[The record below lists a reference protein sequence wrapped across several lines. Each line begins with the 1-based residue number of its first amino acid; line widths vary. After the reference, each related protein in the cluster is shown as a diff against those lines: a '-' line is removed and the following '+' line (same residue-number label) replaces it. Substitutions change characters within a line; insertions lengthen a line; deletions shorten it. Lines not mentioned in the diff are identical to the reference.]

1 MNYID
6 ERASV
11 LREFGFDMCMI
22 VVGRIDARPHI
33 YSCFG
38 GQQILWQSLVEL
50 FRLSYLNFADVT
62 ATHSG
67 GKLVP
72 LLTEAGAVAKA

>member
-11 LREFGFDMCMI
+11 LREFGFDMSMI

-33 YSCFG
+33 YSCL
-38 GQQILWQSLVEL
+38 QILWQSVVEL
-50 FRLSYLNFADVT
+50 FRLPYLNFADVT